1 MQKDFSY
8 SVKVDDMPL
17 VVQHCELTA
26 DKADLARLAEILQ
39 VPAVKKMHADIYLQR
54 QHGNSLLSV
63 KGHIDSQIELES
75 VVSLEK
81 FDREYNFDFDTMFD
95 THPSAGHRDES
106 NWREDMPEP
115 IFGGVLSLADVVIE
129 QIALRLED
137 YPRREGESFS
147 FVSEFSD
154 DAEVRRSPFEKLAKL
169 KK

>member
-17 VVQHCELTA
+17 TMQHYELTA
-26 DKADLARLAEILQ
+26 DAKDLILLAEILQ
-39 VPAVKKMHADIYLQR
+39 IPAVKKARADIYLQR
-54 QHGNSLLSV
+54 EHGSSLLSA
-63 KGHIDSQIELES
+63 KGHIDSLLELES

-81 FDREYNFDFDTMFD
+81 FDREYNFDFAAAFD
-95 THPSAGHRDES
+95 THPAAKPVDES
-106 NWREDMPEP
+106 DWREDAPEP
-115 IFGGVLSLADVVIE
+115 IFGGLLCLADVVIE

-147 FVSEFSD
+147 FVSEFAD
-154 DAEVRRSPFEKLAKL
+154 DAEQKRSPFEKLAKL